1 MGVGTEA
8 GEGASAAAHPSR
20 PAPGMLEV
28 EREPGAGWSDPLDRA
43 SLRAAIYA
51 GRLTGV
57 ERVRAPGEAQAR
69 ALRDE
74 AWAEPLFALLER
86 DRRGVRHVISAVSAA
101 PATGAAAAASPPAE
115 GEGEPAAAP
124 PSAPVAV
131 PVVVPEAPRDR
142 SRLVMIGVGTVAIG
156 VIVLVVA
163 WVAMQT

>member
-8 GEGASAAAHPSR
+8 GEGARAAAHPSR
-20 PAPGMLEV
+20 PAPGMLEL
-28 EREPGAGWSDPLDRA
+28 EREPGAGWSGPLDRA

-86 DRRGVRHVISAVSAA
+86 DRRGVRHVISAASAA
-101 PATGAAAAASPPAE
+101 PATGAAAAAPPPAE

-124 PSAPVAV
+124 PPVAV